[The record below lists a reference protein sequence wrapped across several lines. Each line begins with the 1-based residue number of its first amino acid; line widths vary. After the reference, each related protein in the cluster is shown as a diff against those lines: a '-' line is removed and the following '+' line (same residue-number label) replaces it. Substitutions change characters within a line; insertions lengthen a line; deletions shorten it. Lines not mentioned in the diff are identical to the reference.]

1 MEIVE
6 QQLQRQETQK
16 HSPAADGR
24 GRAHWCTLQL
34 TPVAATY
41 AEGHSA
47 EQHRA

>member
-24 GRAHWCTLQL
+24 AHWCMLQL